1 MDELAEI
8 KRARKEMQKKA
19 AADARAW
26 RLPEPMRRAVLAM
39 YSLADYDA
47 EPAVIYLQA
56 RRRQHQWPEK
66 SDTDVARLVEDLFA
80 ASDSEEFAAL
90 QDVSDPLDLNALRVA
105 VKHVEEWKAVA
116 WARSLNSQAGVAP
129 SSESM
134 LERLEESRQQL
145 PEAIRPSP
153 AGTAALKSAR
163 ARIRRIR
170 QRWRGRFGALPVGE
184 H

>member
-26 RLPEPMRRAVLAM
+26 RLTEPMRHAVLAM

-66 SDTDVARLVEDLFA
+66 SDTAVARLVEDLFA

-90 QDVSDPLDLNALRVA
+90 QDVSPRMSLIRGSLACALNL
-105 VKHVEEWKAVA
+105 
-116 WARSLNSQAGVAP
+116 SL
-129 SSESM
+129 SSV
-134 LERLEESRQQL
+134 L
-145 PEAIRPSP
+145 AILHL
-153 AGTAALKSAR
+153 AHL
-163 ARIRRIR
+163 
-170 QRWRGRFGALPVGE
+170 L
-184 H
+184 